1 MFRDDTRP
9 THLSPGEDV
18 IRECG
23 VLVDL
28 DLDDVPPIPV
38 RPALI
43 PAAVSAHGRD
53 VWIVDRELPVV
64 IRLREQRVV
73 GEYRLPGAILTEFA
87 HRPRWVEADAEGC
100 WVLGRDGIFRCDL
113 DGSAVRVDEHL
124 VTGAAAIQGALLSW
138 HRTDEQSMISLRWPD
153 GRHQELDPV
162 DGRIHVVHS
171 GHDAFV
177 GVLHTG
183 TGTDDGH
190 SRLFVLDTN
199 GRLRLGPSLSSLT
212 GTFLVEGNPVRL
224 VDPRGQQVLFRPDL
238 TVGDVEDIPI
248 RGSSGGTAG
257 PWVWVVHHARDDR
270 SIEPNPYSD
279 WHCLLSI
286 LDPVTFALQC
296 RLAIH
301 SPYPE
306 VSYDG
311 DGQIWIVAGGVWV
324 VAPRSS
330 QPVHHLPVDQLSA
343 R

>member
-1 MFRDDTRP
+1 M
-9 THLSPGEDV
+9 
-18 IRECG
+18 
-23 VLVDL
+23 
-28 DLDDVPPIPV
+28 
-38 RPALI
+38 
-43 PAAVSAHGRD
+43 
-53 VWIVDRELPVV
+53 
-64 IRLREQRVV
+64 
-73 GEYRLPGAILTEFA
+73 
-87 HRPRWVEADAEGC
+87 
-100 WVLGRDGIFRCDL
+100 
-113 DGSAVRVDEHL
+113 
-124 VTGAAAIQGALLSW
+124 
-138 HRTDEQSMISLRWPD
+138 
-153 GRHQELDPV
+153 
-162 DGRIHVVHS
+162 
-171 GHDAFV
+171 
-177 GVLHTG
+177 
-183 TGTDDGH
+183 
-190 SRLFVLDTN
+190 
-199 GRLRLGPSLSSLT
+199 
-212 GTFLVEGNPVRL
+212 RL